1 MAEIILPTNSCDMK
15 QLPVRSGLGFEKSR
29 RVCDL
34 THAFTSVVL
43 LNLVGLCQLIG
54 ATAHGAEDGEEGTRL
69 ADNIVPPTPTTVC
82 MKRSPL
88 AYSPHPIRASREE
101 NNPSTLIRGDNN
113 LLDQWVG
120 CHARMRWGE
129 AAVLEGRGIHEGEGG
144 IGEVSYFK
152 TPTVFST

>member
-1 MAEIILPTNSCDMK
+1 MLQVHLISSPFQQQSTQQNSVGDVCLTALREIVSLSYT
-15 QLPVRSGLGFEKSR
+15 
-29 RVCDL
+29 
-34 THAFTSVVL
+34 TS
-43 LNLVGLCQLIG
+43 QLIG

-129 AAVLEGRGIHEGEGG
+129 VRLGIAMVTANRDSIIHTY
-144 IGEVSYFK
+144 VWSN
-152 TPTVFST
+152 